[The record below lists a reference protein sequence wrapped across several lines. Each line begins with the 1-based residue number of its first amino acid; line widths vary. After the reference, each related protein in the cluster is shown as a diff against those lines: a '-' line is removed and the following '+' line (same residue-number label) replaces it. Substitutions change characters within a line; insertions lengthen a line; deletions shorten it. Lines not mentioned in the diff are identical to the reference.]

1 MSRIAYIL
9 LCHKEPE
16 AIVAQANRLTA
27 AGDYISIHFD
37 ARADSQSFVAIKD
50 ALSENP
56 NVAFA
61 RKRIKCGWGAWSLVQ
76 ATLYAIEAAVDAFPK
91 ATHFYMISGDCMPT
105 KSADYIHDF
114 LDAQDADFIE
124 SFDYFRSDWIKTG
137 MREERLIYRH
147 YFNER
152 TQKWW
157 FYKSFGLQKQLGLKR
172 KLPSDL
178 RMRIGSQWWYLRR
191 TTIEAILEFLTKR
204 RDVLRFFKT
213 TWIPDE
219 TFFQTLVAHLIP
231 SKEIQTRTLTF
242 LVFSDYGMP
251 ATFYNDHYEFLVGQD
266 SLFARKISAGA
277 TSLRQRLGALYN
289 SNRRDFQTASDGK
302 NLYQFITERGRT
314 GLRFAPRFWEL
325 ESTIGRDRELFVI
338 VCKKWHIAKR
348 FVQQLQQRTQ
358 MPLLEYIFSEDVKE
372 LPELGGILSNHQK
385 KARHRRALMR
395 MLYEYYETEKLAIC
409 LDPSNIDLLRDF
421 VSDRNTTRV
430 LEINCDFDDQYIL
443 GHARRIGLISDQTA
457 VETLV
462 KLLPSIRNDL
472 KKESEVIGDL
482 RLEFFYRIDE
492 KGAVYRNASELSQ
505 FDDITIEQA
514 QEIVTLDWIY
524 SD

>member
-16 AIVAQANRLTA
+16 ASVAQANRLTA

-91 ATHFYMISGDCMPT
+91 ATHFYMIS
-105 KSADYIHDF
+105 
-114 LDAQDADFIE
+114 
-124 SFDYFRSDWIKTG
+124 
-137 MREERLIYRH
+137 
-147 YFNER
+147 
-152 TQKWW
+152 
-157 FYKSFGLQKQLGLKR
+157 
-172 KLPSDL
+172 
-178 RMRIGSQWWYLRR
+178 
-191 TTIEAILEFLTKR
+191 
-204 RDVLRFFKT
+204 
-213 TWIPDE
+213 
-219 TFFQTLVAHLIP
+219 
-231 SKEIQTRTLTF
+231 
-242 LVFSDYGMP
+242 DYGMP

-302 NLYQFITERGRT
+302 NLYQFVTERGRT

-372 LPELGGILSNHQK
+372 LPELGGILSNQQK
-385 KARHRRALMR
+385 KG
-395 MLYEYYETEKLAIC
+395 TP
-409 LDPSNIDLLRDF
+409 PS
-421 VSDRNTTRV
+421 
-430 LEINCDFDDQYIL
+430 
-443 GHARRIGLISDQTA
+443 
-457 VETLV
+457 
-462 KLLPSIRNDL
+462 
-472 KKESEVIGDL
+472 
-482 RLEFFYRIDE
+482 RID
-492 KGAVYRNASELSQ
+492 ANALR
-505 FDDITIEQA
+505 I
-514 QEIVTLDWIY
+514 L
-524 SD
+524 